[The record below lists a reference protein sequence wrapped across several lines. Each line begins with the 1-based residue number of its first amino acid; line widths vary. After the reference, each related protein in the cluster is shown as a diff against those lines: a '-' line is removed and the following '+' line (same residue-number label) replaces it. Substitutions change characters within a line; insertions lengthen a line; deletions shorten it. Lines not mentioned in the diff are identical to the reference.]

1 MTKDSWKL
9 KVPNSEESDSR
20 SQTSQSP
27 DSLTS
32 FSLRL
37 SDDEEEDEN
46 IVKDTPPPMKKMKID
61 DLCNGEESNTFKGV
75 YISL

>member
-1 MTKDSWKL
+1 MTKDSWKS

-20 SQTSQSP
+20 SQMSQSP

-37 SDDEEEDEN
+37 SDDEEEEEDEN
-46 IVKDTPPPMKKMKID
+46 IVKDAPPPMKKLKID
-61 DLCNGEESNTFKGV
+61 DLCNGKESNTFKGV
-75 YISL
+75 